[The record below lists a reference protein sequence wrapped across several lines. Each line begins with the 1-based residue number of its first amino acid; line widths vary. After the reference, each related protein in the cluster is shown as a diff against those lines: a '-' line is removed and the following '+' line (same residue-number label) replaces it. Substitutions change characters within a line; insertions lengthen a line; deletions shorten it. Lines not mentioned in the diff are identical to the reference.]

1 MAAPGVPPK
10 AEQHGGEDRP
20 AVASSFSSGGE
31 AHQMKETESLPLG
44 EKREESPGEAL
55 QEPDDSSIEPVP
67 LGEAVYTTATFFE
80 DLTLRKELIRG
91 LYTEM
96 GFKRPSKA
104 HHGSGKTTCFVL
116 SMLSRVDP
124 TKKNE
129 TVLTKMGKYTG
140 ITSVCAIPSDASHYS
155 PVAKPPVTEQVLIAT
170 PGTVNRWVMEKSTR
184 EMKILVFDEADHLP
198 VEDGFRDDALKVTEE
213 IERSSPHCQ
222 GGVEHGISALVLGY
236 LRRRRECVH
245 EEGRWEA
252 NQLYMKEE
260 ELTLEKVKHYK
271 IHCPNELAK
280 IYVIMDKIFNFGEK
294 VGQTIIF
301 VNVVVNYD
309 LSTKYDAPMEPD
321 FEVYLHRVGRTSCFG
336 IVFNLLCWD
345 SDKTIMERIEQKPIV
360 SIFFQVPDWRSEDFK
375 AALNSAGLL

>member
-96 GFKRPSKA
+96 GFKRPSKVQA
-104 HHGSGKTTCFVL
+104 TTFPMIL
-116 SMLSRVDP
+116 TPPFRNL
-124 TKKNE
+124 NE

-140 ITSVCAIPSDASHYS
+140 ITSVF
-155 PVAKPPVTEQVLIAT
+155 TEQVLIAT

-184 EMKILVFDEADHLP
+184 KMKILVFDEADHLP

-222 GGVEHGISALVLGY
+222 VLLFSATFDDAVNAFM
-236 LRRRRECVH
+236 RRVV
-245 EEGRWEA
+245 GEA

-271 IHCPNELAK
+271 IQCPNELAK

-345 SDKTIMERIEQKPIV
+345 SDKTIMERIEQ
-360 SIFFQVPDWRSEDFK
+360 SEDFK